1 MILFWFFTE
10 ARKPSFLRS
19 SASKEIVVLHHFF
32 LRINSCGKTCD
43 MERSNSISELSAENG
58 VAVAN
63 AYGLII
69 GDNEDHIDNRTTDV
83 C

>member
-1 MILFWFFTE
+1 MFWFLTE
-10 ARKPSFLRS
+10 ARQPSFRRS
-19 SASKEIVVLHHFF
+19 SASKEIFVLHHCF
-32 LRINSCGKTCD
+32 LRINSCGKICG
-43 MERSNSISELSAENG
+43 MERSNSVSELTAENG
-58 VAVAN
+58 VAVVI